1 MPETDS
7 SPDASVVHQTYP
19 PETDLHAEHELT
31 GHELAE
37 HDVTGQDDHAVTAD
51 PVLPVTPAPVPS
63 ATQDSEGVA
72 IKEVFQMVGAMVF
85 VFCFAALGFN
95 AMYHAG
101 Y

>member
-1 MPETDS
+1 MSGTDS
-7 SPDASVVHQTYP
+7 SHDASVISQTHTP
-19 PETDLHAEHELT
+19 DTTLQPEQ
-31 GHELAE
+31 
-37 HDVTGQDDHAVTAD
+37 DVVGPEAHAVMAD

-63 ATQDSEGVA
+63 APPPPEGVA
-72 IKEVFQMVGAMVF
+72 VKEVFQMVGAMVF

>member
-7 SPDASVVHQTYP
+7 SHDASVITQYHA
-19 PETDLHAEHELT
+19 PETDLPADQT
-31 GHELAE
+31 GVVQDA
-37 HDVTGQDDHAVTAD
+37 HDAVMAD
-51 PVLPVTPAPVPS
+51 PVLTVTPAPVPS
-63 ATQDSEGVA
+63 AAPAPEGVA

>member
-1 MPETDS
+1 MSGTDS
-7 SPDASVVHQTYP
+7 SHDASVISQTHTP
-19 PETDLHAEHELT
+19 DAGLQAEHE
-31 GHELAE
+31 GVGAE
-37 HDVTGQDDHAVTAD
+37 THAVMAD

-63 ATQDSEGVA
+63 APLSEGVA